1 MLRAETQFRG
11 TVQKQLTVWN
21 KNVLCPLETRL
32 YKFKSTRL
40 YDTETLIQNTAKKKT
55 GNASEILFTICL
67 FFFTKVTIRLCS
79 RILYRAIRFKRP

>member
-1 MLRAETQFRG
+1 MPRAETQFRG

-32 YKFKSTRL
+32 YKIKIPDYT
-40 YDTETLIQNTAKKKT
+40 TLKPLFRIPPKKIT
-55 GNASEILFTICL
+55 SNASEILFTICL
-67 FFFTKVTIRLCS
+67 VFTKVAIRLCS